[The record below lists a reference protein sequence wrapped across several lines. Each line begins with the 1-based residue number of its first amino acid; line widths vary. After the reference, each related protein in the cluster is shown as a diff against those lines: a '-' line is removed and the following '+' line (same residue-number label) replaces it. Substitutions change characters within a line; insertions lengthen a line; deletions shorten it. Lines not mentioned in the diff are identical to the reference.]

1 MLFEKYEKSKNRCF
15 QCFNY
20 SWMLKNIRNLGG
32 VCADLS
38 LSALWAASPAGYG
51 FGLVHIFV
59 GL

>member
-1 MLFEKYEKSKNRCF
+1 MLFEKYEKSKNTCF

-20 SWMLKNIRNLGG
+20 RWMLKNIRNIGA
-32 VCADLS
+32 VFANHTS
-38 LSALWAASPAGYG
+38 SALWAASPAGYG